1 MGEGFLLQI
10 QKLNRDISTAKNSVK
25 KAEDVL
31 NQLEDKR
38 LTLIIEYNTLIFGQE
53 VVHDGKTE

>member
-10 QKLNRDISTAKNSVK
+10 QKLNKDISTAKNSVK

-38 LTLIIEYNTLIFGQE
+38 LTLIIEYNTPIFGQE